1 MKYSREKVIEWYES
15 NLRPRFLFFYGVK
28 TDFDQVGKE
37 CLSQWYECD
46 FTVDG
51 IRYHTAEQYM
61 MAQKA
66 LLFNDKKS
74 FYKIMAADSPR
85 EYKAIGRKIKGF
97 NQDVW
102 DEHKYDIV
110 YEGNYAK
117 FSQNKVLGR
126 FLEHTGDTV
135 LVEASP
141 FDEILGIK
149 MSDDNPDI
157 YNPEKWNGQNLLG
170 FVLMDVRDS
179 FFNILSDETKN
190 ILFERIDRDYMEFK
204 ADMLLKEKS
213 EIYDSAYK
221 IYIIEWVYGILRWG
235 TELTFFETYAVINY
249 KGNIFEKI
257 YSEWVEGDEQDLC
270 GNMISIIQSIG

>member
-1 MKYSREKVIEWYES
+1 MEYSREKVIEWCKTD
-15 NLRPRFLFFYGVK
+15 LRPKFLFFYGSK
-28 TDFDQVGKE
+28 MNFEQIGKE

-46 FTVDG
+46 FIVDG
-51 IRYHTAEQYM
+51 TEYSTAEQYM

-85 EYKAIGRKIKGF
+85 EYKAIGRRIKGF

-102 DEHKYDIV
+102 DKHKYDIV
-110 YEGNYAK
+110 YKGNYAK
-117 FSQNKVLGR
+117 FSQNKALRR
-126 FLEHTGDTV
+126 FLENTGDKI

-141 FDEILGIK
+141 FDEVWGIK
-149 MSDDNPDI
+149 MSEDNPDI

-179 FFNILSDETKN
+179 FFHILSDETN
-190 ILFERIDRDYMEFK
+190 DMVFDRIDSDYMEFK
-204 ADMLLKEKS
+204 KSMLSKEKT
-213 EIYDSAYK
+213 EIYDSTYK
-221 IYIIEWVYGILRWG
+221 IYIIRRACDILNEEMDF
-235 TELTFFETYAVINY
+235 TVLEAYAVINY

-257 YSEWVEGDEQDLC
+257 YSEWIEGNKQDLYSD
-270 GNMISIIQSIG
+270 IVSIIQSIG

>member
-141 FDEILGIK
+141 FDE
-149 MSDDNPDI
+149 
-157 YNPEKWNGQNLLG
+157 
-170 FVLMDVRDS
+170 
-179 FFNILSDETKN
+179 
-190 ILFERIDRDYMEFK
+190 
-204 ADMLLKEKS
+204 
-213 EIYDSAYK
+213 
-221 IYIIEWVYGILRWG
+221 
-235 TELTFFETYAVINY
+235 
-249 KGNIFEKI
+249 
-257 YSEWVEGDEQDLC
+257 
-270 GNMISIIQSIG
+270 NMGY

>member
-1 MKYSREKVIEWYES
+1 MKYNREKIIEWCKTDLKS
-15 NLRPRFLFFYGVK
+15 KFLFFYGSK
-28 TDFDQVGKE
+28 MNFEQIGKE

-66 LLFNDKKS
+66 LLFNDKES
-74 FYKIMAADSPR
+74 YHKIMTANKPR

-97 NQDVW
+97 NQDIW
-102 DEHKYDIV
+102 DERKYDIV

-117 FSQNKVLGR
+117 FYQNEALGR
-126 FLEHTGDTV
+126 FLEHTEDKV

-141 FDEILGIK
+141 FDEIWGIK
-149 MSDDNPDI
+149 MSEDNPDI

-170 FVLMDVRDS
+170 FILMDVRDR
-179 FFNILSDETKN
+179 FFNTPDDETN
-190 ILFERIDRDYMEFK
+190 DMLFERIERDYMEFK
-204 ADMLLKEKS
+204 AGVLSKDKA
-213 EIYDSAYK
+213 EIYYSAYK
-221 IYIIEWVYGILRWG
+221 IYIIEWVYGILSWG

-257 YSEWVEGDEQDLC
+257 YSEWAEGDEQDLC